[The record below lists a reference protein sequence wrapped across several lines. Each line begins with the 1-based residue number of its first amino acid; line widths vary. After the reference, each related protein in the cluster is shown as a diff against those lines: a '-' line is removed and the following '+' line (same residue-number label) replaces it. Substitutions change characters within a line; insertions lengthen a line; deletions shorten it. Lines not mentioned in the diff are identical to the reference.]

1 MSERKSGVPGV
12 WILPPS
18 LPGLIILPSHGASFA
33 GSAPVL
39 LSAASPLREPAQRRA
54 RAQQYLSNELDQ
66 VESLDAGAVQGPESR
81 GAREKPPSRTP
92 QASRTCASSPPHL
105 TLAWSSPSC
114 LLSRRF
120 WPRTRRKILTQS
132 CGIPQAPAG
141 PVTRHLEVEADRLD
155 RVVEGVC
162 QFMVGIELNLLS
174 FFCQWYFAKYLSN
187 LRILGKC

>member
-1 MSERKSGVPGV
+1 MQGAH
-12 WILPPS
+12 LCYS
-18 LPGLIILPSHGASFA
+18 LPHLHCES
-33 GSAPVL
+33 
-39 LSAASPLREPAQRRA
+39 PAQRRA

-66 VESLDAGAVQGPESR
+66 VESLDAGAVRGPESR
-81 GAREKPPSRTP
+81 GAREKLPSRTP
-92 QASRTCASSPPHL
+92 QASRTCSSSSPHL
-105 TLAWSSPSC
+105 TLAWKSSPSC

-187 LRILGKC
+187 LRILGKCQGPDGRAAGCRRGRRWHP